1 MYRILLTLMLAAA
14 LLGVSNAAI
23 ADIESELVTYR
34 IVTEDSEEIREE
46 TNAVSPNDVIEYE
59 LRYTNVSERPITG
72 LRILGPIPTET
83 TYIANSASAS
93 IMTSLEVSIDGG
105 TSFAAEPLIV
115 TDSSGTQTEIS
126 ADEYTQIRWNS
137 LVGIQPGETH
147 VFTYRVVVN

>member
-72 LRILGPIPTET
+72 LRIVGPIPTET

>member
-1 MYRILLTLMLAAA
+1 MYRILLTLMLAGA

-72 LRILGPIPTET
+72 LRIVGPIPTET

>member
-1 MYRILLTLMLAAA
+1 MLAGA

-23 ADIESELVTYR
+23 ADIERADIESELVTYR

-72 LRILGPIPTET
+72 LRIVGPIPTET

>member
-72 LRILGPIPTET
+72 LRIVGHIPTET

>member
-14 LLGVSNAAI
+14 LSGVSNAAI

-72 LRILGPIPTET
+72 LRIVGPIPTET

>member
-59 LRYTNVSERPITG
+59 LRYTNVSERPRTG
-72 LRILGPIPTET
+72 LRIVGPIPTET

-137 LVGIQPGETH
+137 LVVIQPGETH

>member
-1 MYRILLTLMLAAA
+1 MYRILLTLMLAGA

-72 LRILGPIPTET
+72 LRIVGPIPTET
-83 TYIANSASAS
+83 TYIANSARAS
-93 IMTSLEVSIDGG
+93 IMTSFEVSIDGG